1 MNLAVLPESSWRNF
15 PLFPIFIGK
24 RKIYSVKI
32 NMLTLFD
39 SFPLKR
45 FVISQKWRWTCLWSS
60 KMFPTMEHHKN
71 WGMEG
76 WVLIFFKHY
85 AKLNLRQSFSIIF
98 LDCPKVYLF
107 LLNLKKKSHKNRQV
121 ILVWQFRGFLSTV
134 FKFGFGSAVLQ
145 TRYSKHTNKGNVTD
159 REWGIFSGSNRT
171 VSLTA
176 NICLQTPA
184 HIPRVLGFVNIVW
197 WWHTEN
203 YESVPLYPHPKPSEE
218 HFIVSDCD
226 QQALGGS
233 IWVS

>member
-1 MNLAVLPESSWRNF
+1 MNLAVFPESSWRNF
-15 PLFPIFIGK
+15 SLFSIFIGK

-60 KMFPTMEHHKN
+60 KMFSTMEHHKN

-76 WVLIFFKHY
+76 WVLIFFQTLCKTKFK
-85 AKLNLRQSFSIIF
+85 AIIF
-98 LDCPKVYLF
+98 NNLF
-107 LLNLKKKSHKNRQV
+107 RLPQGISFPTQFFKKKSHKNRQV

-145 TRYSKHTNKGNVTD
+145 TRYSNHTNKGNVTD
-159 REWGIFSGSNRT
+159 REWGIFSGSNLT

-176 NICLQTPA
+176 NICLQMPA

-203 YESVPLYPHPKPSEE
+203 YESVPLSTPKTLWRTFHS
-218 HFIVSDCD
+218 FRLWS
-226 QQALGGS
+226 AGFGGS